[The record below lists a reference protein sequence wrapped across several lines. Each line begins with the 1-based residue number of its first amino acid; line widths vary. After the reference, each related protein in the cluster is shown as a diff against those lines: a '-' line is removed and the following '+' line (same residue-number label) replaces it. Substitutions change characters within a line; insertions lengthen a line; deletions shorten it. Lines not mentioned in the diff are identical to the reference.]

1 MSVRKTTRS
10 KASVQTI
17 DDCRIT
23 ETPDTQT
30 DPSSLIQLINLA
42 VAAQFCHNRV
52 QLARFDSTR
61 TDAAQVL
68 MPLYHSSSSRRS
80 PEPIRGER
88 REQRR
93 KMVFSR
99 PLRALSEMRRPR
111 IVLDLQPSRN
121 PGSPIKLFFRI
132 IPNSIPN
139 QTHALITLVHTRQPG
154 ANTLPRYD
162 NPHRK
167 RVHVRYLTLV
177 QSSRLFR
184 LSKYSILIISHTKS
198 SCF

>member
-1 MSVRKTTRS
+1 MSVRMTTRS
-10 KASVQTI
+10 SASVQTI

-30 DPSSLIQLINLA
+30 DHSSLIQRLNLA
-42 VAAQFCHNRV
+42 AAARV
-52 QLARFDSTR
+52 RGAG
-61 TDAAQVL
+61 TDAALSFLKFSQK
-68 MPLYHSSSSRRS
+68 PRTDK
-80 PEPIRGER
+80 GEKG
-88 REQRR
+88 ENWG

-99 PLRALSEMRRPR
+99 PLRALFEMRMPR
-111 IVLDLQPSRN
+111 IVLDLQPSMNSR
-121 PGSPIKLFFRI
+121 SPIKLFFRI
-132 IPNSIPN
+132 RPNSIPN
-139 QTHALITLVHTRQPG
+139 QTHALITLVHTRQLG

-167 RVHVRYLTLV
+167 RAQVRYLTQF
-177 QSSRLFR
+177 QSSRLLS